1 MNTIQRFKQRKV
13 VKAQLGTLLK
23 KGLNW
28 LSNAAQIGAIAE
40 SPAVMTASGWK
51 VDRNGK
57 VKQDQQNT
65 KEVKQLRNNL
75 TTIGEAGVTAPT
87 LVGDI
92 GALYNAVRHPV
103 QTYNVAKLAAKEI
116 PLQAQ
121 QYMQGWKNWV
131 ERMQPKLTNH
141 SYNSEK
147 LISIGNASKNK
158 ALDYY
163 KSQEFIGRAKKAGF
177 NNSEI
182 SQLQNE
188 LQDMLTHSQ
197 VKSSNSSNNG
207 IHAWA
212 DAYLDKSGN
221 LYRNATSFEPNV
233 QGFSLEDIIGMW
245 DHEFGHVATNMYNS
259 TGMNLGNFMQ
269 QVESRYPMIV
279 KMVKYNESIAPK
291 FKPEIENLYKFWN
304 SPDIKLKLKT
314 KYPQLSDSELDDF
327 INKYQKF
334 SKQLKEYIGNS
345 NELRSRALATQ
356 FAAQRKGKSAYQ
368 YVQENTE
375 DLNAARELDNIF
387 EKRSLKKYMDN
398 FLNYGVP
405 TISVAG
411 TSYVGATK

>member
-1 MNTIQRFKQRKV
+1 MNTVQRFKQRKIQ
-13 VKAQLGTLLK
+13 KAQLGTKLW
-23 KGLNW
+23 NW
-28 LSNAAQIGAIAE
+28 LSNATQVGSIAE
-40 SPAVMTASGWK
+40 NPSVMTASGWR
-51 VDRNGK
+51 VDKGK

-65 KEVKQLRNNL
+65 KEVKQLRDNL
-75 TTIGEAGVTAPT
+75 TTIGEAGATAPT
-87 LVGDI
+87 LVGDVE
-92 GALYNAVRHPV
+92 GLYNVVRHPV
-103 QTYNVAKLAAKEI
+103 QTYNMIKLAAKEI

-121 QYMQGWKNWV
+121 SYMQGWKNWV
-131 ERMQPKLTNH
+131 ERMQPKLTNN
-141 SYNSEK
+141 SYNSQK
-147 LISIGNASKNK
+147 LISIGSASKNK

-182 SQLQNE
+182 SQLQKE
-188 LQDMLTHSQ
+188 LQDMLNHSQ
-197 VKSSNSSNNG
+197 IKSSNSSNNG
-207 IHAWA
+207 VHAWA

-221 LYRNATSFEPNV
+221 LYRNVTSFEPNI

-259 TGMNLGNFMQ
+259 AGMNLGNFMQ
-269 QVESRYPMIV
+269 QIESRYPMII
-279 KMVKYNESIAPK
+279 KMMKYNESIAPK

-314 KYPQLSDSELDDF
+314 KYPQLSDSELNDF

-368 YVQENTE
+368 YTQENAE

-387 EKRSLKKYMDN
+387 EKHSLKKYMDN